1 MHVRFDPPGRFRSL
15 EEFVSA
21 WRRFD
26 PSAALR
32 ELPGDGGA
40 LGSPI
45 RIGDRELRNR
55 FACQP
60 MEGWDGTADGRPSEL
75 TLRRWRNF
83 GRSGASLIWGG
94 EAYAVL
100 AEGRAN
106 PAQLCRETSDDPL
119 RDLVALR
126 EETMRGVRESGREPT
141 DVLLGLQLTHSGRFA
156 RPLGVPAPRIAAPH
170 PALARKYPFLADAH
184 VLSDAELEGIAE
196 AYVASAKL
204 AAAAGFDF
212 VDVKC
217 CHGYLLHE
225 LLGARDREGRY
236 GGDFSGRTRLLRTIV
251 AAVAAECPGL
261 PIGVRLSVAD
271 TAPYEAD
278 PDTRIGRSMAV
289 DLPYR
294 GGFGVDAEEPTRFD
308 LREPVELIGSLA
320 REGVTLWNLSLG
332 SPYTNPHLQRPA
344 AYPPSDGY
352 LPPLDPLSCV
362 FEHLRVV
369 REVRAAVPEVVLV
382 GSGYTYLQEWLPHV
396 GEAEVARGNVDFVGL
411 GRMLLSHPDLPTHV
425 LSGRAPD
432 RRRICRTFSDCTTA
446 PRNGMV
452 SGCYPLDPFY
462 RAREE
467 AERVRALREGGQGS

>member
-15 EEFVSA
+15 DEFASR
-21 WRRFD
+21 WRQFD
-26 PSAALR
+26 PSAILR

-40 LGSPI
+40 LGRSI
-45 RIGDRELRNR
+45 RIGDRELHNR

-60 MEGWDGTADGRPSEL
+60 MEGWDGTTDGRPSEL

-106 PAQLCRETSDDPL
+106 PAQLCREGGGDPL
-119 RDLVALR
+119 RDLVELR
-126 EETMRGVRESGREPT
+126 DETLRGVRESGRGPDE
-141 DVLLGLQLTHSGRFA
+141 VCIGLQLTHSGRFA
-156 RPLGVPAPRIAAPH
+156 RPHGVPAPKIAAPH
-170 PALARKYPFLADAH
+170 PALARKYPFLVDAH
-184 VLSDAELEGIAE
+184 VLSDGELERIAE
-196 AYVASAKL
+196 AFVATAKL
-204 AAAAGFDF
+204 ADSAGFDF

-225 LLGARDREGRY
+225 LLGARDRDGRY
-236 GGDFSGRTRLLRTIV
+236 GGDFTGRTRLLRRIV
-251 AAVAAECPGL
+251 AAIAVECPRL
-261 PIGVRLSVAD
+261 RVGVRLSVAD

-278 PDTRIGRSMAV
+278 PDTRIGRAMAV

-294 GGFGVDAEEPTRFD
+294 CGFGVDTQEPTRFD
-308 LREPVELIGSLA
+308 LSEPLELIGSLA
-320 REGVTLWNLSLG
+320 RDGVTLWNLSLG

-352 LPPLDPLSCV
+352 LPPNDPLAYV

-369 REVRAAVPEVVLV
+369 REVRAAVPAVVLV
-382 GSGYTYLQEWLPHV
+382 GSGYTYLQEWLAHV
-396 GEAEVARGNVDFVGL
+396 GEAEVAAGHVDFVGL
-411 GRMLLSHPDLPTHV
+411 GRMLLSHPDLPAHV

-467 AERVRALREGGQGS
+467 AVRVRELRDGGGA